1 MAQPHYHLKNRP
13 DREITSEKEIFEL
26 LKNGKFVVLSMCKD
40 NEPYIVTLSYGYDA
54 DNNTLYFHVSDKGL
68 KLDIIQ
74 ENSKVCGT
82 IIEDGGYV
90 KNECAH
96 EFRSLV
102 IRGKMLLVTSQAEK
116 VHGMKVLLNHL
127 EGDSE
132 VINKMFTKAEA
143 AMTSRMEIL
152 SLKISK
158 IVGKK
163 GR

>member
-1 MAQPHYHLKNRP
+1 MPQQHYHLNNRP
-13 DREITSEKEIFEL
+13 DREITSKDEIQEL
-26 LKNGKFVVLSMCKD
+26 LENGKYIILSMCK
-40 NEPYIVTLSYGYDA
+40 NKEPYIVTLSYGYDV
-54 DNNTLYFHVSDKGL
+54 DNNILYFHASDKGL
-68 KLDIIQ
+68 KLEILQ
-74 ENSKVCGT
+74 ENPKVCGT

-102 IRGKMLLVTSQAEK
+102 IRGEMAIVTSQTEK
-116 VHGMKVLLNHL
+116 IHGMKVLINHL

-132 VINKMFTKAEA
+132 VVNKMFTKAEA

-152 SLKISK
+152 SLQVSN